1 MQSAASH
8 EQQGDLYQALMEYRI
23 LRTLSPG
30 NSKTS
35 QDIER
40 VETLI
45 SKKTDKLMTRAEN
58 KLDRGKLQS
67 AQALYLKIL
76 ALDPK
81 HKDAFIRLR
90 EINKRKLQQ
99 KMKQKVS
106 LSQRYRKNSSRKKS
120 INTEDEGYI
129 YSRQAILQTENR
141 PKDVSSYI
149 TELEKHISKYPNDS
163 ELKVML
169 MNVRIV
175 QARAAFHSS
184 NYDGSLD
191 HLSAAERLLS
201 RDEKLMKKLSDTRKE
216 LAKELYLKGVR
227 SVRSEPVNAIALWR
241 IALKFDP
248 YDKRTQL
255 RIETF
260 DGR

>member
-8 EQQGDLYQALMEYRI
+8 EQQGHLYQALKEYRI

-30 NSKTS
+30 SSKS
-35 QDIER
+35 RQGIER
-40 VETLI
+40 VEALI
-45 SKKTDKLMTRAEN
+45 SKKTDTLMKMAEN
-58 KLDRGKLQS
+58 KLDGGKLKS

-81 HKDAFIRLR
+81 HKAAFGRLR
-90 EINKRKLQQ
+90 EINKRELKQ

-106 LSQRYRKNSSRKKS
+106 LSLRYRKNNSRKKRR
-120 INTEDEGYI
+120 NAEDEGYI
-129 YSRQAILQTENR
+129 YSREALLQTESR

-149 TELEKHISKYPNDS
+149 AELEKHILKYPNDS
-163 ELKVML
+163 ELKSML

-175 QARAAFHSS
+175 QARAAFRSS
-184 NYDGSLD
+184 NYDRSLE
-191 HLSAAERLLS
+191 HISAAERLLS
-201 RDEKLMKKLSDTRKE
+201 SDGKLMKKLSDTRKE

-227 SVRSEPVNAIALWR
+227 NVRSEPVNAIELWR

-248 YDKRTQL
+248 DDKRTQL
-255 RIETF
+255 RIESLN
-260 DGR
+260 DR